1 MANISQAA
9 PVGTVI
15 LSVGLIMSRTDA
27 TELYSFSTPMGV
39 SQPIVPYRIQYS
51 GPNRGRLS
59 VRATITRRQV
69 IDVPYRSVVRCD
81 FPGTTAA
88 ISADLE
94 VQVVRMLSEC
104 AVSVARATAH
114 MYIHTLL
121 LS

>member
-39 SQPIVPYRIQYS
+39 SQPPVPYRIQNS
-51 GPNRGRLS
+51 GQNRGRLS
-59 VRATITRRQV
+59 VHAKIKDNQ
-69 IDVPYRSVVRCD
+69 VPYRSVVRCD
-81 FPGTTAA
+81 FPDISAA

-94 VQVVRMLSEC
+94 VQVVRMLSEY
-104 AVSVARATAH
+104 AVSVARAIVHTG

>member
-15 LSVGLIMSRTDA
+15 LTVGLTPIWTA
-27 TELYSFSTPMGV
+27 APEKYSVSTPFGV
-39 SQPIVPYRIQYS
+39 TQPIVPYEIKSRDQ
-51 GPNRGRLS
+51 NRGRLS
-59 VRATITRRQV
+59 VHATIDRDQV

-81 FPGTTAA
+81 FPGTSAA
-88 ISADLE
+88 LSADLE

>member
-1 MANISQAA
+1 MANISQSAS
-9 PVGTVI
+9 VGTVI
-15 LSVGLIMSRTDA
+15 LSVGLTPIWTAAPER
-27 TELYSFSTPMGV
+27 YSVSTPIGV
-39 SQPIVPYRIQYS
+39 SQPIVPYDIKSTGQ
-51 GPNRGRLS
+51 NRGRLS
-59 VRATITRRQV
+59 VRATISGNQV

-104 AVSVARATAH
+104 AVSVACATAH